1 MIAIRKNVAV
11 LLGAGVL
18 TLGLAGC
25 GDADAGDVVDE
36 ATAEVSEG
44 ADEAEDAIDDAVDE
58 LDERHDENADDGE

>member
-1 MIAIRKNVAV
+1 MNAMRRNAAA

-36 ATAEVSEG
+36 ATAEVTE
-44 ADEAEDAIDDAVDE
+44 AVDDAEDTVDDAVDE
-58 LDERHDENADDGE
+58 LDEQHDEDADDGE

>member
-1 MIAIRKNVAV
+1 MNAMRKKAAA

-18 TLGLAGC
+18 TLGLAAC

-36 ATAEVSEG
+36 ATAEVSEA

-58 LDERHDENADDGE
+58 LDEQHDENADDGE